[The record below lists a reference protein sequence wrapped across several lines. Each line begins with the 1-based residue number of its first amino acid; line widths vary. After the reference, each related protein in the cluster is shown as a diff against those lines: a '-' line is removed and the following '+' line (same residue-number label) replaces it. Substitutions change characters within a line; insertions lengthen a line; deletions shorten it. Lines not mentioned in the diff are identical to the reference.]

1 MTEMIDK
8 IDAKILKTL
17 QEDASLSVAE
27 IAAKVG
33 LSSSPCWRRV
43 KRLEE
48 DGIILRNVT
57 ILNRTKLGLAFE
69 VYAEVKL
76 ERPTRANLRIFEKT
90 VSALPEV
97 LECATVT
104 GAVDY
109 VLRIVTTDMHTYDDF
124 LRDKILSLDLVQTA
138 LSRIVIRSVKD
149 TTELPLEL
157 IAPK

>member
-1 MTEMIDK
+1 MTDIIDS

-17 QEDASLSVAE
+17 QEDANLSVAE

-33 LSSSPCWRRV
+33 LSSSPCWRRI

-48 DGIILRNVT
+48 DNIILRNVT
-57 ILNRTKLGLAFE
+57 VLNRAKLGIGFE

-76 ERPTRANLRIFEKT
+76 ERPTRANLREFEKS

-138 LSRIVIRSVKD
+138 LSRIVIRSVKN
-149 TTELPLEL
+149 TTALPLEL
-157 IAPK
+157 IEPK

>member
-57 ILNRTKLGLAFE
+57 VLNRTKLGLAFE